1 MKQVIKI
8 SLFFILLADTA
19 MVMAE
24 EVSSTIRLEEVVIVG
39 EPEQARAKTGSAHV
53 VTDEQ
58 LKEFYQTDINRILR
72 EVPGVYIRE
81 EEGYGLRPNIGIRG
95 SGAERS
101 SKISLMEDGVLMAP
115 APYADPA
122 AYYFPTAGRMS
133 AVEVLKGPESLRYGP
148 FTVGGAINMVST
160 PIPEQSGGRLL
171 TEVGA
176 YGEKR
181 VISSYGQSMD
191 NVGWLLE
198 TVQHEADGFQ
208 DIDRSSQD
216 AGLDVEDYVAKLRL
230 NSDSDARYYQQADFK
245 LQYSEET
252 SNMSY
257 LGLTDADFDADA
269 DRRYGMSELD
279 EMNNRH
285 VGGSARY
292 RFEFSEQLA
301 LNALVYRNKFKRDWF
316 KLESVNGVAPSTM
329 ISAINNQTGLF
340 ATYQGQLD
348 GTTDVNNVDIKHN
361 NREYDARGAQLTL
374 DSHFNTGEVQH
385 EIELGARR
393 HKDEVD
399 RYQPRERYNQVA
411 GQLVYVS
418 EILPG
423 SSDNRLANA
432 DATSYWLLDRMTWR
446 DFTLLPVIRYE
457 DVRTDEK
464 RWTDPA
470 RTIVNS
476 TRKNHVG
483 GATQL
488 GLGAIW
494 QFTPEW
500 QLLAGIHDG
509 FAPPGADA
517 VEGTDPEESL
527 NSELGVRFQRDALTA
542 EAIYFRSDYSNTVRN
557 CSVANPCTGGITS
570 GTESLGEAEVNGVET
585 AVGYEFGGEGMV
597 FPVRF
602 MYTYT
607 EAEITENSDTLLFLD
622 GDNLPDLPE
631 HIWSTSAG
639 VIHSSGWDS
648 YVHVAYMDEV
658 CVDTTCDRAGVND
671 QFLKT
676 DDFIVVDWTAGYALA
691 EDTRVYAK
699 INNVLDE
706 EAIVSR
712 KPDGARPNMPR
723 TFYMGV
729 NWEF

>member
-1 MKQVIKI
+1 MKKVVGVAMFGV
-8 SLFFILLADTA
+8 LFAGA
-19 MVMAE
+19 GVGQAE
-24 EVSSTIRLEEVVIVG
+24 EVTTRLEEVVIVG
-39 EPEQARAKTGSAHV
+39 EPEQARTKTGSAHV
-53 VTDEQ
+53 VTEEQ

-133 AVEVLKGPESLRYGP
+133 AVEVLKGPETLRYGP
-148 FTVGGAINMVST
+148 FTVGGALNMVST

-181 VISSYGQSMD
+181 VIGSYGQSSD

-208 DIDRSSQD
+208 EIDRSSRD
-216 AGLDVEDYVAKLRL
+216 AGLDIEDYVLKLRL
-230 NSDSDARYYQQADFK
+230 NSDRDARYYQQLDIK
-245 LQYSEET
+245 GQYSEEM

-269 DRRYGMSELD
+269 DRRYGLSELD

-301 LNALVYRNKFKRDWF
+301 VNALIYRNKFKRDWF
-316 KLESVNGVAPSTM
+316 KLESVNGVTPSAM
-329 ISAINNQTGLF
+329 ISEINNNTANAAL
-340 ATYQGQLD
+340 YQGRLD
-348 GTTDVNNVDIKHN
+348 GSMDVNNVDIKHN

-374 DSHFNTGEVQH
+374 DSRFNTGDVQH
-385 EIELGARR
+385 AIEFGARR

-399 RYQPRERYNQVA
+399 RYQPRERYNQVG
-411 GQLVYVS
+411 GQLVYQS

-423 SSDNRLANA
+423 ASDNRLAHA
-432 DATSYWLLDRMTWR
+432 DATSYWLLDRMTWG
-446 DFTLLPVIRYE
+446 DVTLLPVIRYE
-457 DVRTDEK
+457 DVRTEEK

-470 RTIVNS
+470 RTTVNS
-476 TRKNHVG
+476 TRKNHIG

-488 GLGAIW
+488 GLGATW
-494 QFTPEW
+494 QFAPEW
-500 QLLAGIHDG
+500 QLLAGVHDG

-517 VEGTDPEESL
+517 VEGTDPEESV
-527 NSELGVRFQRDALTA
+527 NMELGLRFKRNSLTA

-557 CSVANPCTGGITS
+557 CSVANPCGLQTS
-570 GTESLGEAEVNGVET
+570 GTQSLGEALVNGLET
-585 AVGYEFGGEGMV
+585 ALGYEFHAEGMV
-597 FPVRF
+597 FPVRL

-607 EAEITENSDTLLFLD
+607 DAEITKDSDTLTVLD

-631 HIWSTSAG
+631 HIWSVSAG

-648 YVHVAYMDEV
+648 YLHVSYMDET
-658 CVDTTCDRAGVND
+658 CVNTTCDRSGVND
-671 QFLKT
+671 RFLKT

-691 EDTRVYAK
+691 ADTRVYAK
-699 INNVLDE
+699 VNNLLDE
-706 EAIVSR
+706 DAIVAR